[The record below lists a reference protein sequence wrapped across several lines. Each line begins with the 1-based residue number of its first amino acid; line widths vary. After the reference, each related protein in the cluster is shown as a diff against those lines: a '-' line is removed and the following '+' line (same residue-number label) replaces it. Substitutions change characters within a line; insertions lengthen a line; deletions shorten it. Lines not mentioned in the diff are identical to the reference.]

1 MDETWEK
8 IQNDY
13 DVFLSGQ
20 SYNHE
25 VSFDLKKQFYVW
37 KTEKKFQRFPKNIER
52 KLDSVNWILTRST
65 N

>member
-1 MDETWEK
+1 MNETWEK

-25 VSFDLKKQFYVW
+25 VSFDLKKQFHVW
-37 KTEKKFQRFPKNIER
+37 KTEKKFQRFPKNI
-52 KLDSVNWILTRST
+52 
-65 N
+65 